1 MLVDLTMPIE
11 QGMPFNPD
19 HFPPEIT
26 SYASIATHGW
36 AASKIVLDSHLGTHV
51 DAPCHFVAGGITLD
65 EVPIEVFSG
74 PAQVVHLENIGAG
87 ESISSAHLPPLH
99 SERVLLST
107 GWWRQASDHELY
119 FSRYPFLEEEAA
131 RSILDAGVRLV
142 GIDGPSIDYDGR
154 THVTLL
160 EAEAIVVEN
169 LMRLDCLPDRCAV
182 TILPLS
188 IAKADGSPARAV
200 AHLDDYSGGP
210 QS

>member
-11 QGMPFNPD
+11 QEMPFNPD
-19 HFPPEIT
+19 HFPPEII

-51 DAPCHFVAGGITLD
+51 DAPCHFVAGGKTLD

-87 ESISSAHLPPLH
+87 EAISSAHLPALH

-107 GWWRQASDHELY
+107 GWWRQAWDHELY
-119 FSRYPFLEEEAA
+119 FSRYPFLAEEAA

-160 EAEAIVVEN
+160 EAEALVVEN
-169 LMRLDCLPDRCAV
+169 LMRLDGLPDRCTV

-200 AHLDDYSGGP
+200 AHLGDYSGGP
-210 QS
+210 PS

>member
-51 DAPCHFVAGGITLD
+51 DAPCHFVADGKTLD
-65 EVPIEVFSG
+65 AVPIEVFSG
-74 PAQVVHLENIGAG
+74 TAQVVHLENIGAG
-87 ESISSAHLPPLH
+87 EAISSAHLPPLH

-107 GWWRQASDHELY
+107 GWWREASDHELY
-119 FSRYPFLEEEAA
+119 FSRYPFLAEEAA
-131 RSILDAGVRLV
+131 RSILDAGARLV

-154 THVTLL
+154 THVSLL

-169 LMRLDCLPDRCAV
+169 LMRLDGLPDRCTV

-200 AHLDDYSGGP
+200 AHLDDHSDGP
-210 QS
+210 QL

>member
-51 DAPCHFVAGGITLD
+51 DAPCHFVAGGMTLD
-65 EVPIEVFSG
+65 AVPIEVFSG
-74 PAQVVHLENIGAG
+74 PAQVVHLENLAEG
-87 ESISSAHLPPLH
+87 EAISSAHLPPLH

-107 GWWRQASDHELY
+107 GWWRQASDHQLY
-119 FSRYPFLEEEAA
+119 FSRYPFLAEEAA
-131 RSILDAGVRLV
+131 RSLLDVGVRLV

-154 THVTLL
+154 THVALL

-169 LMRLDCLPDRCAV
+169 LMRLDSLPESCAI

-188 IAKADGSPARAV
+188 IMKADGSPARAV
-200 AHLDDYSGGP
+200 AHLRDYSDGS

>member
-1 MLVDLTMPIE
+1 VLVDLTMPIE

-51 DAPCHFVAGGITLD
+51 DAPCHFVADGKTLD
-65 EVPIEVFSG
+65 AVPIEVFSG
-74 PAQVVHLENIGAG
+74 PAQVVHLENVSAG
-87 ESISSAHLPPLH
+87 EAISSAHLPPLH

-107 GWWRQASDHELY
+107 GWWREASDHEQY
-119 FSRYPFLEEEAA
+119 FSRYPFLAEEAA
-131 RSILDAGVRLV
+131 RSILDAGARLV

-154 THVTLL
+154 THVRLL
-160 EAEAIVVEN
+160 EAEAVVVEN
-169 LMRLDCLPDRCAV
+169 LMRLDGLPDRCTV

-188 IAKADGSPARAV
+188 IVKADGSPARAV
-200 AHLDDYSGGP
+200 AHLDDYPDGP

>member
-51 DAPCHFVAGGITLD
+51 DAPCHFVAEGKTLD
-65 EVPIEVFSG
+65 AVPIEMFSG
-74 PAQVVHLENIGAG
+74 PAQVVHLENMGAG
-87 ESISSAHLPPLH
+87 EAISSARLPPLH

-107 GWWRQASDHELY
+107 GWWREASDHELY
-119 FSRYPFLEEEAA
+119 FSRYPFLAEEAA
-131 RSILDAGVRLV
+131 RFILDAGVRLV

-160 EAEAIVVEN
+160 EAEVIVVEN
-169 LMRLDCLPDRCAV
+169 LMRLDGLPDRCTV

-200 AHLDDYSGGP
+200 AHLGDYSDGP
-210 QS
+210 PS

>member
-51 DAPCHFVAGGITLD
+51 DAPCHFVAEGKTLD
-65 EVPIEVFSG
+65 AVPIEVFSG
-74 PAQVVHLENIGAG
+74 PAQVVHLENLGAG
-87 ESISSAHLPPLH
+87 EAISSAHLPPLH

-107 GWWRQASDHELY
+107 GWWREASDHELY
-119 FSRYPFLEEEAA
+119 FSRYLFLAEEAA
-131 RSILDAGVRLV
+131 RFILNAGVRLV

-154 THVTLL
+154 THVRLL

-169 LMRLDCLPDRCAV
+169 LMRLDGLPDRCTV

-200 AHLDDYSGGP
+200 AHLGDYSNGP
-210 QS
+210 QP